1 MKFLL
6 ASIWLAAVVAVA
18 PTLAL
23 GAKPEHGYHSESF
36 TETNF
41 CGTGTSVDG
50 FFESIFTAS
59 ERDSV
64 VKVEHQGSVTFSYGD
79 ASVIVSFAGQ
89 FTDTIVA
96 TGEDG
101 VEIHQLISKGIPVK
115 IQLAN
120 GPVLAVDAGVIVMLN
135 TVQHG
140 NRVDEQIVSMSGPHP
155 VAVSGLFCT
164 VVPQALGIT

>member
-6 ASIWLAAVVAVA
+6 ISIWLAAVVAVA

-41 CGTGTSVDG
+41 CGTRTSVDG

>member
-23 GAKPEHGYHSESF
+23 GAKPEHGYHSDSF
-36 TETNF
+36 TATNF
-41 CGTGTSVDG
+41 CGTGSSVDV

-59 ERDSV
+59 ERDGGF
-64 VKVEHQGSVTFSYGD
+64 KVEHQGSFTYTYGD

-96 TGEDG
+96 TGPGG
-101 VEIHQLISKGIPVK
+101 VEIHQLMSKGITGK

-120 GPVLAVDAGVIVMLN
+120 GPVLAVDAGVIVVLN

-140 NRVDEQIVSMSGPHP
+140 NVVDEQIVSMSGPHP

>member
-1 MKFLL
+1 MRFLL
-6 ASIWLAAVVAVA
+6 ASIGIAAVVAVA

-23 GAKPEHGYHSESF
+23 GAKPERGYHSDSF

-41 CGTGTSVDG
+41 CGTGTSVDV

-59 ERDSV
+59 ERDGGF
-64 VKVEHQGSVTFSYGD
+64 KVEHQGSFTYTYGD

-96 TGEDG
+96 TGPGG

-115 IQLAN
+115 IQLEN
-120 GPVLAVDAGVIVMLN
+120 GPVLAVDAGASVVLI
-135 TVQHG
+135 TVQNG
-140 NRVDEQIVSMSGPHP
+140 NVVNEQIVSLSGHYP
-155 VAVSGLFCT
+155 VLVGGVFCT

>member
-59 ERDSV
+59 ERDGGF
-64 VKVEHQGSVTFSYGD
+64 KVEHQGSYTFSYGD

-96 TGEDG
+96 TEAGG
-101 VEIHQLISKGIPVK
+101 VEIHQLIRKRNPGEDSACERPCPLNRRGRDRRARLRSKTATK
-115 IQLAN
+115 S
-120 GPVLAVDAGVIVMLN
+120 
-135 TVQHG
+135 T
-140 NRVDEQIVSMSGPHP
+140 MS
-155 VAVSGLFCT
+155 S
-164 VVPQALGIT
+164 